1 MSAKRSAG
9 NDFRIRLEKLCR
21 EKNDAAKQEAERL
34 ASEQVTRLPLASV
47 ISSRDELAEQID
59 IITRSFYRGAG
70 TSYEDDYDFTLNAL
84 GDDTFWPQFTQVL
97 QMQKSFQYVYYRVK
111 KDPDPSAP
119 DEANLDKSLAKVIA
133 DEFGVVDSLNA
144 PLLRLLLALGHFAR
158 KAHAIAYPLVV
169 ELLSIRRQ
177 FDFLF
182 RPMSA
187 EQAEHFAGT
196 LRKAVSSLSA
206 ERELC
211 SQEELDK
218 FLDEPPNPGTDDE
231 DEDILPFVCDC
242 DNPEDATDESRHL
255 CQAAYER
262 RVKPLRQPTLT
273 PAGPRMPLELL
284 RDLTRKLADDLE
296 HGKITTDSPAD
307 FYRYEILNDLLKLET
322 TPIYCE
328 YHWDPEKANRPEPF
342 MRMSEKP
349 IFVEQP
355 ENAIKEEIL
364 ADLDRFIDCG
374 MKIARR
380 IGSKSLADWQNCA
393 LIVKNRVELAMRGNF
408 RQKREIDMKLVEFD
422 RSLQKARAQL
432 WADVKANGGSVEG
445 NVASVG
451 KEIADEVTNRINKH
465 TTVKTNELKR
475 VIQADST
482 KERTDKR
489 SESER
494 KQINEVMN
502 LYIYRKHVKHVRAN
516 LFGICGF
523 IFHKWAREGKTGGFG
538 SKQKL
543 RDKARYDYKNSY
555 DLKAKIAE
563 LTLTPPE

>member
-1 MSAKRSAG
+1 M
-9 NDFRIRLEKLCR
+9 
-21 EKNDAAKQEAERL
+21 
-34 ASEQVTRLPLASV
+34 
-47 ISSRDELAEQID
+47 
-59 IITRSFYRGAG
+59 
-70 TSYEDDYDFTLNAL
+70 
-84 GDDTFWPQFTQVL
+84 
-97 QMQKSFQYVYYRVK
+97 
-111 KDPDPSAP
+111 
-119 DEANLDKSLAKVIA
+119 
-133 DEFGVVDSLNA
+133 
-144 PLLRLLLALGHFAR
+144 
-158 KAHAIAYPLVV
+158 
-169 ELLSIRRQ
+169 
-177 FDFLF
+177 
-182 RPMSA
+182 
-187 EQAEHFAGT
+187 
-196 LRKAVSSLSA
+196 SSLSA

-211 SQEELDK
+211 SQEELDQ
-218 FLDEPPNPGTDDE
+218 FLDEPPNPETDDE

-242 DNPEDATDESRHL
+242 DNPEDATDESRRL
-255 CQAAYER
+255 CQAAYEKQ
-262 RVKPLRQPTLT
+262 VKPLRQPTLT

-296 HGKITTDSPAD
+296 RGKITTDSPAD
-307 FYRYEILNDLLKLET
+307 CYRYEILNDLLKLET

-328 YHWDPEKANRPEPF
+328 YHWDPEKVNRPEPF
-342 MRMSEKP
+342 MRMSENP
-349 IFVEQP
+349 IFVEQK

-364 ADLDRFIDCG
+364 ADLDRFIDGG

-393 LIVKNRVELAMRGNF
+393 LIVKDRVKLAMRGNF

-422 RSLQKARAQL
+422 RSLQNARAQL

-445 NVASVG
+445 NIASVG

-489 SESER
+489 RESER

-516 LFGICGF
+516 LLGICGF
-523 IFHKWAREGKTGGFG
+523 IFDKWAREGKTGGFE
-538 SKQKL
+538 SKQEL
-543 RDKARYDYKNSY
+543 RDRAKHDYDNFY

-563 LTLTPPE
+563 LTQTPPE